1 MKFLCGTKVVLEF
14 CFVPLLILFMQRYVD
29 ADQVKK
35 IEGFLE
41 QHCITCH
48 NSSDQSG
55 DRDFEELSLFQTDVE
70 TQLLLQEIIDQ
81 ITLGAMPPEDMEQPT
96 DDARVSM
103 IRALTA
109 CLQSMREQTT
119 STGGRTVLRRLSH
132 REYRNTVSDLLGIS
146 MNTFD
151 PTKAFPHESLSHG
164 FDNIGDQLVTSGFL
178 LDQYLAAADVSVE
191 RAFLTGPYPEPQ
203 TWKFD
208 SNFKQQQELD
218 RAHQKAFDQKYLVLY
233 DHPFNDKPEG
243 AYGAL
248 NAFPQGVPIDGLYKV
263 RVLASALHRKT
274 PYSKKAIK
282 LDLSEPFRMGIRPG
296 SARVGPLYKA
306 QPLQPKLAEH
316 VLADDVDRW
325 YECVIPLD
333 RGYSPRF
340 TFENG
345 QHDIRGAYSRIFKF
359 HQDTFPES
367 LRHKKGIVEQRIAC
381 LRDGFMPQ
389 IRIQKVEIYGPL
401 KNSPQIKN
409 TERLVGGSTFR
420 KEEVLYRIDQFAT
433 QAFRRPV
440 SSGEIKEFYA
450 LFQSQS
456 QAGRTPY
463 EAYKDT
469 LKAILCSPKFLYFNS
484 EEQEAGNKKRE
495 KKISQHA
502 LAERLSYFLTSSMPD
517 AQLQQ
522 VADEGRLNSRHA
534 LRAEVI
540 RLLGSEVSKKFT
552 HDFLESW
559 LNLRELGS
567 MPPDFET
574 FPEYYASNLQ
584 SEMKEETRLFFR
596 HVLNNNLP
604 ARELLSANYSFL
616 NRDLA
621 KLYGVE
627 NQTSFSEAAEFQ
639 RVQFTD
645 KNRGGLLGQ
654 GSVLTVTANGIETS
668 PVIRGVW
675 MLEHVLGTP
684 TPPPPDDVPA
694 IDPDIRGATTVKAQ
708 LEKHRSSAACN
719 ECHRKIDPLGFAMEC
734 FDPIGRTRTT
744 YDVRGKR
751 KIDTAGVLPSG
762 ESFSNLAELKTIL
775 VRHEEFFVRTLVTHL
790 LTHALGRHIEPEDR
804 FAIDKIMLSV
814 KDDGYRLRDLVVA
827 IITSDLFAR
836 Q

>member
-1 MKFLCGTKVVLEF
+1 MKFLYGRKFVLGP
-14 CFVPLLILFMQRYVD
+14 CFAIIALLVMQNYAD

-35 IEGFLE
+35 IDGFLE
-41 QHCITCH
+41 HYCITCH
-48 NSSDQSG
+48 NSIDQSG
-55 DRDFEELSLFQTDVE
+55 DREFEKLRLFQADVQ

-81 ITLGAMPPEDMEQPT
+81 ITLGAMPPEDAEQPT
-96 DDARVSM
+96 DDARVRV
-103 IRALTA
+103 IRALTNR
-109 CLQSMREQTT
+109 LQSMRQQTA
-119 STGGRTVLRRLSH
+119 STGGRTVLRRLSQ

-146 MNTFD
+146 MATFD

-178 LDQYLAAADVSVE
+178 LEQYLVAADASVE
-191 RAFLTGPYPEPQ
+191 KAFLSGPYPEPR
-203 TWKFD
+203 TRSFDTKFD
-208 SNFKQQQELD
+208 QQPELNG
-218 RAHQKAFDQKYLVLY
+218 AHQKAFDQKYLVLY
-233 DHPFNDKPEG
+233 DHPFNDKTEG

-248 NAFPQGVPIDGLYKV
+248 KTFPQGVPVDGLYKV

-274 PYSKKAIK
+274 PYSQKAVKI
-282 LDLSEPFRMGIRPG
+282 DTSEPFRMGIRPG
-296 SARVGPLYKA
+296 SLRVGPLYKA
-306 QPLQPKLAEH
+306 QFLQPKLAEL
-316 VLADDVDRW
+316 VIADDVEQW

-333 RGYSPRF
+333 KGYSPRF

-345 QHDIRGAYSRIFKF
+345 QHDIRGAYSRIFKL
-359 HQDTFPES
+359 HRDTFPES
-367 LRHKKGIVEQRIAC
+367 LRNQKGIVQQRLAV
-381 LRDGFMPQ
+381 LRNGFMPQ

-409 TERLVGGSTFR
+409 NERLVGGQIFQ
-420 KEEVLYRIDQFAT
+420 EDEIPHHIDSFAT

-440 SSGEIKEFYA
+440 SKDELKEFHA

-456 QAGRTPY
+456 QAGRTPFQ
-463 EAYKDT
+463 AYKDT

-484 EEQEAGNKKRE
+484 EGQETANKKGEER
-495 KKISQHA
+495 ISQHA
-502 LAERLSYFLTSSMPD
+502 LAERISYFLTSSMPD
-517 AQLQQ
+517 AQLRQA
-522 VADEGRLNSRHA
+522 ADEERLNSHHA

-540 RLLGSEVSKKFT
+540 RLLGSEVSNKFA

-584 SEMKEETRLFFR
+584 SEMKQETQLFFR
-596 HVLNNNLP
+596 HVLDNNLP
-604 ARELLSANYSFL
+604 ARDLLTANYSFL

-654 GSVLTVTANGIETS
+654 GSILTVTANGIETS

-684 TPPPPDDVPA
+684 TPPPPDDVPV
-694 IDPDIRGATTVKAQ
+694 IDPDVRGATTVKAQ
-708 LEKHRSSAACN
+708 LEKHRSSAVCN

-751 KIDTAGVLPSG
+751 KVDTAGVLPSG
-762 ESFSNLAELKTIL
+762 DSFSNLAELKKIL
-775 VRHEEFFVRTLVTHL
+775 VRHEEFFVRTLVTNL

-804 FAIDKIMLSV
+804 FAIDKIMLSAE
-814 KDDGYRLRDLVVA
+814 DDGYRLRDLVVA
-827 IITSDLFAR
+827 IITSDIFAR

>member
-1 MKFLCGTKVVLEF
+1 MRFPCGKKSALRI
-14 CFVPLLILFMQRYVD
+14 CFAIVTFLLIQDYTV
-29 ADQVKK
+29 ADQVTE

-41 QHCITCH
+41 QHCLACH
-48 NSSDQSG
+48 NSIDQSG
-55 DRDFEELSLFQTDVE
+55 DRDFEEIRLFQTDVE

-96 DDARVSM
+96 DDARVSV
-103 IRALTA
+103 IRALTTR
-109 CLQSMREQTT
+109 LQSMRQKTA
-119 STGGRTVLRRLSH
+119 STGGRTVLRRLSQ
-132 REYRNTVSDLLGIS
+132 REYRNTISDLLGIS

-151 PTKAFPHESLSHG
+151 PTIAFPHEPLSHG

-178 LDQYLAAADVSVE
+178 LEQYLKAADASIE
-191 RAFLTGPYPEPQ
+191 KAFILMPYPEPQ
-203 TWKFD
+203 TWTFD

-274 PYSKKAIK
+274 PYSEESVKR
-282 LDLSEPFRMGIRPG
+282 DSSEPFRMGIRPG
-296 SARVGPLYKA
+296 NSDVGALYKA

-316 VLADDVDRW
+316 VIADDTFQW
-325 YECVIPLD
+325 YEFVVPLD
-333 RGYSPRF
+333 EGYSPRF

-345 QHDIRGAYSRIFKF
+345 QHDVRGSYGRIFRLHKN
-359 HQDTFPES
+359 TFPES
-367 LRHKKGIVEQRIAC
+367 LRHQKGIVEQRIAC

-389 IRIQKVEIYGPL
+389 IRIQRVEIYGPL
-401 KNSPQIKN
+401 KNSPQINN
-409 TERLVGGSTFR
+409 TERLVGGLTFR
-420 KEEVLYRIDQFAT
+420 EEEIPYQIDQFAT

-440 SSGEIKEFYA
+440 SSGEMKEFHA
-450 LFQSQS
+450 LFHSQN
-456 QAGRTPY
+456 QAGRTPF

-469 LKAILCSPKFLYFNS
+469 LKAILCSPKFLYFKS
-484 EEQEAGNKKRE
+484 EEQEVRDEKRE

-502 LAERLSYFLTSSMPD
+502 LAERVSYFLTSSMPD
-517 AQLQQ
+517 AQLRK
-522 VADEGRLNSRHA
+522 VADEGKLNSHHA
-534 LRAEVI
+534 LRAEAI
-540 RLLGSEVSKKFT
+540 RLLESEVSNKFVD
-552 HDFLESW
+552 DFLASW

-574 FPEYYASNLQ
+574 FPEYYSLNLQ
-584 SEMKEETRLFFR
+584 PEMKKETQIFFR
-596 HVLNNNLP
+596 HVLDNNIP
-604 ARELLSANYSFL
+604 ARELLSANYSFI

-621 KLYGVE
+621 KLYGVPE
-627 NQTSFSEAAEFQ
+627 KIPTGESAEFQ

-645 KNRGGLLGQ
+645 ANRGGLLGQ

-675 MLEHVLGTP
+675 MLEHILGTP

-694 IDPDIRGATTVKAQ
+694 IDPDIRGVTTVKAQ
-708 LEKHRSSAACN
+708 LEKHRSSAVCN

-751 KIDTAGVLPSG
+751 KVDTAGVLPSG
-762 ESFSNLAELKTIL
+762 ESFSNLAEQKKIL

-814 KDDGYRLRDLVVA
+814 EDDGYRLRDLVVA
-827 IITSDLFAR
+827 VITSDLFAR
-836 Q
+836 

>member
-1 MKFLCGTKVVLEF
+1 MKFLCGKK
-14 CFVPLLILFMQRYVD
+14 FVSGLYRAIIAFLAMQGYVD
-29 ADQVKK
+29 ADQVEK

-48 NSSDQSG
+48 NSIDKSG
-55 DRDFEELSLFQTDVE
+55 DRNFENIRLFQTDVE
-70 TQLLLQEIIDQ
+70 TQLQLQEIIDQ

-96 DDARVSM
+96 DESRVNV
-103 IRALTA
+103 IRALTTS
-109 CLQSMREQTT
+109 LQSMRQQTA
-119 STGGRTVLRRLSH
+119 STGGRTVLRRLSQ

-151 PTKAFPHESLSHG
+151 PTIAFPHDSLSHG
-164 FDNIGDQLVTSGFL
+164 FDNIGDQLMTSGFL
-178 LDQYLAAADVSVE
+178 LEQYLEAADASVE
-191 RAFLTGPYPEPQ
+191 KAFLLGPYPEPQ
-203 TWKFD
+203 TWSFD
-208 SNFKQQQELD
+208 SNFNQQPELNT
-218 RAHQKAFDQKYLVLY
+218 AHRKAFEQKYLVLY

-248 NAFPQGVPIDGLYKV
+248 NAFPQGVPIDGMYKV

-274 PYSKKAIK
+274 PYSKEAVKR
-282 LDLSEPFRMGIRPG
+282 DSSEPFRMGIRPG
-296 SARVGPLYKA
+296 NSYVGTLYKA

-316 VLADDVDRW
+316 VIADDTFQW
-325 YECVIPLD
+325 YECVVPLD
-333 RGYSPRF
+333 KSYSPRF

-345 QHDIRGAYSRIFKF
+345 QHDIRGSYGRIFRLHKK
-359 HQDTFPES
+359 TFPES
-367 LRHKKGIVEQRIAC
+367 LQNQKGIVEQRIAC

-389 IRIQKVEIYGPL
+389 IRIQKVEIHGPL
-401 KNSPQIKN
+401 KNSPQSKN
-409 TERLVGGSTFR
+409 NERLAGGPTFR
-420 KEEVLYRIDQFAT
+420 EEEVSHLINQFAT
-433 QAFRRPV
+433 EAFRRPV
-440 SSGEIKEFYA
+440 SSEELKEFHA
-450 LFQSQS
+450 LFHSQN
-456 QAGRTPY
+456 QAGRTPF

-502 LAERLSYFLTSSMPD
+502 LAERISYFLTSSMPD
-517 AQLQQ
+517 ARLRQ
-522 VADEGRLNSRHA
+522 VADQGRLNSHHV
-534 LRAEVI
+534 LRTEVI
-540 RLLGSEVSKKFT
+540 RLLGSDVSNQFS

-574 FPEYYASNLQ
+574 FPEYYAANLQ
-584 SEMKEETRLFFR
+584 PEMKEETRLFFR
-596 HVLNNNLP
+596 HVLDNNLP

-627 NQTSFSEAAEFQ
+627 NQISFSEAEEFQ

-654 GSVLTVTANGIETS
+654 GSILTVTANGIETS

-751 KIDTAGVLPSG
+751 KVDTAGVLPSG
-762 ESFSNLAELKTIL
+762 ESFSNLADLKTIL

-804 FAIDKIMLSV
+804 FALDKIMVSV
-814 KDDGYRLRDLVVA
+814 EDDGYRLQDLVIAV
-827 IITSDLFAR
+827 ITSDLFAR